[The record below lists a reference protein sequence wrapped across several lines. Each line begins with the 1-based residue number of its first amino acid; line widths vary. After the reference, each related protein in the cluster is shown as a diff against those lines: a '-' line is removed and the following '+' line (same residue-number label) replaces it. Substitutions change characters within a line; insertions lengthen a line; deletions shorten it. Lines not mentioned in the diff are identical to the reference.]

1 MTHSTAV
8 GSDYN
13 GTIPVNGSQTVETF
27 SVSSTLRM
35 AVAVRFRRRKALL
48 TPHSDKLV
56 QPSFAAAESGLVTA
70 NGKQQGKRLR
80 CDLRASL
87 LDGAAFGGMVG
98 FGETYLPAFVLASDL
113 GEMVA
118 GMVGSV
124 PLVAGGLMQLASP
137 MAVRLLR
144 SHRR

>member
-13 GTIPVNGSQTVETF
+13 GTIPVNGSQTVETL

-48 TPHSDKLV
+48 TPHSAKLV